1 MTEQVL
7 VEAHVDTMVGTADP
21 GAAFEEL
28 RRALAR
34 IQSDD
39 FALADDPAV
48 VRALRS
54 VILKFKNVRGRK
66 GSFLGVGLSPFIQ
79 DLLNRIDPEQATA

>member
-7 VEAHVDTMVGTADP
+7 VEAQRDRVATEADP

-34 IQSDD
+34 MQSDRT
-39 FALADDPAV
+39 ALEEDAGVA
-48 VRALRS
+48 RALRS
-54 VILKFKNVRGRK
+54 VVSRFRALKEK
-66 GSFLGVGLSPFIQ
+66 GVLIGVGLSPFIE
-79 DLLNRIDPEQATA
+79 DLLDRVDVEQAVV